1 MHSRRAKARAREK
14 AKEEQVVKEEMAAN
28 QEKEEREAGR
38 RENHLPAG
46 ALSAR
51 VSTGPQNALTTP

>member
-1 MHSRRAKARAREK
+1 MHFRRAKVRAKGK
-14 AKEEQVVKEEMAAN
+14 AKEEKVVKEEMAAN
-28 QEKEEREAGR
+28 QEKEEHEADR
-38 RENHLPAG
+38 RESHPLAG